1 MQYPFMRKLISLFFL
16 SIFVVPANLSSGFEF
31 EGSIYSI
38 EMHKRLNMEA
48 ALEPYNNWCRGNA
61 NNDVLLT
68 EEAIKIFGDES
79 LGQPILKL
87 IDMSYLECPGGTDTW
102 NMGNIKLGSGGSEMA
117 LIVESEYLVRFTAM
131 SVEISF
137 ETNGDPII
145 KANIHPVYC
154 QQTYNDCVIE
164 MIIPKKIKINL
175 D

>member
-1 MQYPFMRKLISLFFL
+1 MKKFISLL
-16 SIFVVPANLSSGFEF
+16 YISILITTANLSFGFEF

-61 NNDVLLT
+61 NNDVLVT

-102 NMGNIKLGSGGSEMA
+102 NMGNIKVGSGGSEMA
-117 LIVESEYLVRFTAM
+117 LIVGDEYLARFTAM
-131 SVEISF
+131 SVDIDF
-137 ETNGDPII
+137 ATNGDPVISA
-145 KANIHPVYC
+145 KVHPIYC
-154 QQTYNDCVIE
+154 EQIQDNCQID
-164 MIIPKKIKINL
+164 MKIPKQIPVKKRK
-175 D
+175 